1 MSLSVPLVLL
11 PRITTNPAITL
22 CFHVEGL
29 HRDGDSAYLPTRQV
43 GSVEQVGISWAENKD
58 RLGLDL
64 GRDSS

>member
-1 MSLSVPLVLL
+1 MSLSVLLVLL
-11 PRITTNPAITL
+11 PRITTNPVISL

-29 HRDGDSAYLPTRQV
+29 HRDGDSANLPTRQV

-64 GRDSS
+64 GPDSS

>member
-11 PRITTNPAITL
+11 PRITTNPAISL
-22 CFHVEGL
+22 CFHMEDL
-29 HRDGDSAYLPTRQV
+29 HRDGDSANLPTRQV

-64 GRDSS
+64 GPDSS